1 MISMHLGTN
10 DYNLSI
16 RKSIESFNT
25 QTVSH
30 KQYGKTVMKFNG
42 KEMWNVLYRIILLR
56 NICNN
61 MYDCSKQNSLF

>member
-42 KEMWNVLYRIILLR
+42 KEMW
-56 NICNN
+56 
-61 MYDCSKQNSLF
+61 K

>member
-1 MISMHLGTN
+1 MIYMHLDD

-30 KQYGKTVMKFNG
+30 KQYGKSAREV
-42 KEMWNVLYRIILLR
+42 
-56 NICNN
+56 
-61 MYDCSKQNSLF
+61 